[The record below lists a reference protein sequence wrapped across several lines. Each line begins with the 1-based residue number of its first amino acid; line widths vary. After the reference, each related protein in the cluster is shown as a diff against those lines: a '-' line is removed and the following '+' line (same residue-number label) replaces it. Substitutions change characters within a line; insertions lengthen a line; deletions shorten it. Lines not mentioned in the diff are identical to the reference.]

1 MQIVIIIVI
10 QMASALGE
18 HGNCA
23 HVESGNYQKSVWYP
37 ALVPREPNICIVLYF
52 LDKPCHSSVKGGQQK
67 AF

>member
-23 HVESGNYQKSVWYP
+23 HVESGNYQKSV
-37 ALVPREPNICIVLYF
+37 
-52 LDKPCHSSVKGGQQK
+52 
-67 AF
+67 